1 MTEPRDASFVA
12 LLRKI
17 REDVS
22 AEDQNLTAAER
33 QERIQ
38 AAVATNPLLSRL
50 LAKAEPPDAWAAA
63 IQRRRPTS
71 KATGAGPTPSA

>member
-50 LAKAEPPDAWAAA
+50 FAKAESPESRAAA
-63 IQRRRPTS
+63 IQGRRPTS
-71 KATGAGPTPSA
+71 SATGAEPTPRA